1 MVGKT
6 VSHYQII
13 EKLGSGGMGVVYKAQ
28 DLRLDRFVA
37 LKFLPQ
43 DIMAGEEDR
52 QRFIQEAKAASALD
66 HTNICAIHEID
77 QTDDGQMYIVMAYYE
92 GETLEDKIKE
102 ERLKIKD
109 VIEYVTQVASG
120 LNNAHK
126 KGIVHRDIKP
136 ANIMITG
143 EGIVKILDF
152 GVAKLPSRAKLT
164 RKSTTLGTLSYVSPE
179 QTRGGDVDNR
189 ADIWSLGVII
199 YEMLTGQMPFKG
211 EYDSAVI
218 YSILHDTHKPA
229 TSLRP
234 DVPLFLERI
243 IDKCLMKDPAERYQ
257 QVDELI
263 RDLQQA
269 DKNAESPGRQIT
281 QPQGMKRFR
290 PFILFVSS
298 LVVVGLFLIGYF
310 LLRPDETGPSGWE
323 NSIAVLPFD
332 NLSNDPEQQ
341 YFCDGMTEQIISNLA
356 KLPNLKVISRTSV
369 MNYKKADKTIPEI
382 GKDLNVAHILE
393 GSVRKFGDRLRV
405 TAQLIRTGDDAY
417 IWTENYD
424 REYKELFDVQD
435 DVSEAIATSLLIN
448 ISSREIT
455 GIKTR
460 RPANTEAYEYY
471 MKGRYFHYSKYWGAT
486 IDQDYFKRS
495 EQMFLKA
502 IDLDPTYALSYA
514 DLADLYNTYCR
525 TTLLSEPEYRNYL
538 ALQRKYLDKALA
550 LDSNLAEVQIIKS
563 WIHQE
568 YNEIES
574 AYTSIRKALELN
586 PNDAYANSTMA
597 RFLHARGLME
607 QAHEYFEKAIE
618 MDPVQPMHYAWNGYC
633 LTMLGNYQ
641 ESENNLKRALEIDP
655 DHFVSIVNYI
665 LLLITEGRYEY
676 AQELLGKYFPVYGQ
690 NINMIGLRAL
700 LFAIDGDRERALKI
714 YPEGLYYKYY
724 IYAVLNMF
732 DEAVDYLNTV
742 YTSRWAKIDESRYIE
757 FNSNPLL
764 QNLRTDPRF
773 QEILLKHQQLF
784 ERNLIKY
791 GDKEIL

>member
-1 MVGKT
+1 MIGKT
-6 VSHYQII
+6 VSHYRII
-13 EKLGSGGMGVVYKAQ
+13 EKVGSGGMGMIYKAQ
-28 DLRLDRFVA
+28 DLILDRFIA
-37 LKFLPQ
+37 LKFLPPHM
-43 DIMAGEEDR
+43 MASDEDR
-52 QRFIQEAKAASALD
+52 QRFIQEARAASALD
-66 HTNICAIHEID
+66 HPNICAIHEID
-77 QTDDGQMYIVMAYYE
+77 QTGDGQMYIVMAYYE
-92 GETLEDKIKE
+92 GETLEDKIKD

-109 VIEYVTQVASG
+109 VIEYVTQIASG
-120 LNNAHK
+120 LHNAHQ

-152 GVAKLPSRAKLT
+152 GVAKLPAQSRLT
-164 RKSTTLGTLSYVSPE
+164 RQSTTLGTILYMSPE
-179 QTRGGDVDNR
+179 QTRGEEVDYR
-189 ADIWSLGVII
+189 TDIWSLGVII
-199 YEMLTGQMPFKG
+199 YEILTGQMPFKG

-218 YSILHDTHKPA
+218 YSILNDKQQPL

-234 DVPLFLERI
+234 EVPVAFERI
-243 IDKCLMKDPAERYQ
+243 IDKCLEKDPADRYRHA
-257 QVDELI
+257 DELI
-263 RDLQQA
+263 RDLQHA
-269 DKNAESPGRQIT
+269 DKKEESAGKQET
-281 QPQGMKRFR
+281 GPQGMKRLK
-290 PFILFVSS
+290 LFVLPVLF

-310 LLRPDETGPSGWE
+310 HFRPGETEPTGWE

-332 NLSNDPEQQ
+332 NLSNDPAQQ

-356 KLPNLKVISRTSV
+356 RLPNLKVISRTSV
-369 MNYKKADKTIPEI
+369 MNYKKTDKTIPEI

-448 ISSREIT
+448 ISPREIT

-486 IDQDYFKRS
+486 IDQDDFKTS

-525 TTLLSEPEYRNYL
+525 TSLLDETEYRNYL

-568 YNEIES
+568 HGEIEA
-574 AYTSIRKALELN
+574 AYTSIRKALKLN

-597 RFLHARGLME
+597 RFYHARGLIN
-607 QAHEYFEKAIE
+607 QAHIYFVRAIE
-618 MDPVQPMHYAWNGYC
+618 TDPLQPMHYAWNGYC
-633 LTMLGNYQ
+633 LNILGNYQ
-641 ESENNLKRALEIDP
+641 EAENNLKQALEIAP
-655 DHFVSIVNYI
+655 DHFVAIANYI
-665 LLLITEGRYEY
+665 LLLINTERYDAANAMLEKFY
-676 AQELLGKYFPVYGQ
+676 PLYGS
-690 NINMIGLRAL
+690 NNNMVGLHAL
-700 LFAIDGDRERALKI
+700 LLALKGDKENALKS
-714 YPEGLYYKYY
+714 YPEGHYYKYF
-724 IYAVLNMF
+724 IYAALHMN
-732 DEAVDYLNTV
+732 DAGIDYLKEL
-742 YTSRWAKIDESRYIE
+742 YRDHLARGEESRYIE
-757 FNSNPLL
+757 LSINPLL
-764 QNLRTDPRF
+764 KNLRADPRF
-773 QEILLKHQQLF
+773 REILAKHHQLYDA
-784 ERNLIKY
+784 NVKKY
-791 GDKEIL
+791 TDNEI